1 MADESGA
8 IEQIS
13 FLTRSETRVRILTH
27 LLETGPTTQR
37 AFRDELS
44 SSRSTI
50 TRTLSA
56 LAERDWVEQSNGAY
70 ELTPQGRIVAD
81 ALDMLVDTVQATD
94 DFSTFIRW
102 FPYGEYDVDID
113 QFRGA
118 EITVSTEPD
127 PYAPSRKHAALLQE
141 AEHFRMVLP
150 SIDLQVVRTTAERV
164 TAGDMTIELIVSPG
178 MEETIVGDEF
188 AAAIRTQME
197 AGGMTVLVAD
207 EQVPFYLGLS
217 DGETVQVGVEDDDG
231 FPRALVESD
240 DESLREWTEEV
251 YDSIRESAREKPIE
265 EFEP

>member
-56 LAERDWVEQSNGAY
+56 LAERDLVDQSEGAY
-70 ELTPQGRIVAD
+70 ELTPQGHIVAD
-81 ALDMLVDTVQATD
+81 GLDGLVERMQVTEEL
-94 DFSTFIRW
+94 STFIRW
-102 FPYGEYDVDID
+102 FPYSEHDVELD

-127 PYAPSRKHAALLQE
+127 PYAPSREHAALLQE
-141 AEHFRMVLP
+141 AERFRMVLP
-150 SIDLQVVRTTAERV
+150 SIDLQVVRTTEERV
-164 TAGDMTIELIVSPG
+164 TAGDMTIELVVSPG

-207 EQVPFYLGLS
+207 EPAPFYLGLS
-217 DGETVQVGVEDDDG
+217 DAGDVQIGVEDDEG

-240 DESLREWTEEV
+240 DESLREWAEGV